1 MQVKEDEPRIHKEVL
16 KTTRKK
22 NNPTEKDTEFSR
34 HIDKG
39 IETSNI
45 EKIANTT
52 WANVD

>member
-1 MQVKEDEPRIHKEVL
+1 MNLEYTKKSWKPQE
-16 KTTRKK
+16 K

-39 IETSNI
+39 IENSNI
-45 EKIANTT
+45 EKIANTA